1 MSTPSPAGQPVPGRI
16 LGLGTDIIEV
26 VRIGH
31 MLDRHGE
38 QFLRRVYTTTE
49 VEYCHARRDHTQHF
63 AGRWAAKEAVMKT
76 LGTGWAHG
84 VTFRDI
90 EVRSNPGGRPSIVL
104 SGGAGAKARELGITE
119 VLVTISHCRAYATA
133 TAIAMG

>member
-1 MSTPSPAGQPVPGRI
+1 MSTPSSPEPPASARI
-16 LGLGTDIIEV
+16 VGLGTDIIEV

-31 MLDRHGE
+31 MLERHGE

-49 VEYCHARRDHTQHF
+49 VEYCQARRDHTQHF

-76 LGTGWAHG
+76 LGTGWAQG

-90 EVRSNPGGRPSIVL
+90 EVRSHPGGKPTIGL
-104 SGGAGAKARELGITE
+104 SGGAREKARELGITQ
-119 VLVTISHCRAYATA
+119 VLITISHCRAYATA
-133 TAIAMG
+133 TAIAIG